1 MITIKDVE
9 SAWELIR
16 TADKEAA
23 SLSEEVLEH
32 EGTQQDILH
41 RLELEMP
48 AYPERAKL
56 AQQLGKVRR
65 KRRVAKDQ
73 YELLQPLLEWI
84 TSNPE
89 AVKQF
94 GAVLGKMRKVEEKNS
109 RRLYM
114 CRGEERGKI
123 IGGKKG

>member
-1 MITIKDVE
+1 MITIKDIE
-9 SAWELIR
+9 AAWDVMR

-23 SLSEEVLEH
+23 SLSEEITEH

-41 RLELEMP
+41 ELELEMP
-48 AYPERAKL
+48 PYPERAKL

-73 YELLQPLLEWI
+73 YELLQPLLTWI
-84 TSNPE
+84 SNNQT
-89 AVKQF
+89 AYRQF
-94 GAVLGKMRKVEEKNS
+94 GDVLGQMRKLEEKNS

-123 IGGKKG
+123 IGGKK

>member
-9 SAWELIR
+9 SAWEIMR

-23 SLSEEVLEH
+23 SLSEEIMEH

-41 RLELEMP
+41 KLELEMP
-48 AYPERAKL
+48 PYPERAKL

-73 YELLQPLLEWI
+73 YEMLQPLLKWI
-84 TSNPE
+84 TENE
-89 AVKQF
+89 TAYKRF
-94 GAVLGKMRKVEEKNS
+94 ADVLGQMRKLEEKNS
-109 RRLYM
+109 KRLYM

-123 IGGKKG
+123 IGSRK

>member
-1 MITIKDVE
+1 MITIKDIE
-9 SAWELIR
+9 AAWDVMR

-23 SLSEEVLEH
+23 SLSEEIMEH

-41 RLELEMP
+41 ELELEMP
-48 AYPERAKL
+48 PYPERAKL

-73 YELLQPLLEWI
+73 YELLQPLLTWVNNNQ
-84 TSNPE
+84 T
-89 AVKQF
+89 AYKQF
-94 GAVLGKMRKVEEKNS
+94 GDVLGQMRKLEEKNS

-123 IGGKKG
+123 IGGKK

>member
-1 MITIKDVE
+1 MITIKDIE
-9 SAWELIR
+9 AAWDVMR

-23 SLSEEVLEH
+23 CLSAEIMEH

-41 RLELEMP
+41 ELELEMP
-48 AYPERAKL
+48 PYPERAKL

-73 YELLQPLLEWI
+73 YELLQPLLTWVNNNQ
-84 TSNPE
+84 T
-89 AVKQF
+89 AYRQF
-94 GAVLGKMRKVEEKNS
+94 GDVLGQMRKLEEKNS

-123 IGGKKG
+123 IGGKK

>member
-9 SAWELIR
+9 AVWELIR

-23 SLSEEVLEH
+23 SLSEEVLEY

-41 RLELEMP
+41 KLELEMP
-48 AYPERAKL
+48 PYPERAKL

-73 YELLQPLLEWI
+73 YELLQPLLTWI
-84 TSNPE
+84 DTN
-89 AVKQF
+89 AGVCQKF
-94 GAVLGKMRKVEEKNS
+94 GEVLGQMRKLEEKNS
-109 RRLYM
+109 RRMYM

-123 IGGKKG
+123 IGGKK